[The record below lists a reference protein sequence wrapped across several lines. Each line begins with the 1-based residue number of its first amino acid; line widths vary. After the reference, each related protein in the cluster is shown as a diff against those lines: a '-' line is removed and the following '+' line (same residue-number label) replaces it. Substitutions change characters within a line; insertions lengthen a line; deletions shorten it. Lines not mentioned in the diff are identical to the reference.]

1 MHKFCLTIVLM
12 LTMICHGSNAQEINQ
27 FTYSHLVEHEEWVLL
42 DDQVLSREAQHLF
55 CKHKLFQGS

>member
-27 FTYSHLVEHEEWVLL
+27 FTYSHLGMADGMHSQRVYSILQTMKMIIPVVTKITYE
-42 DDQVLSREAQHLF
+42 
-55 CKHKLFQGS
+55 